1 MKAGVFAIAAAAV
14 VSGVAARKHG
24 RHAHEAFHLERAAQ
38 LSTASASNETC
49 GCTTYVTTITGAPTL
64 YFPPAPSTSALPST
78 STIIPSSS
86 VSTKSSTSSPAAVV
100 PTPNP
105 TTCPTPGTYTIP
117 ATTLTLTESTT
128 VCAATSATI
137 TPGVY
142 TTGGVTT
149 IVTEATTVTCPY
161 AAVSTDDSGVVTST
175 ILSTTYVCPAAGT
188 YTVGPV
194 TTTANASTVWV
205 YPVPTSYAPGTYTAP
220 EITTTI
226 TATDYVV
233 YCPFTSSAEAL
244 ASTSVAPV
252 STTAPAVTYAPA
264 SSSSVYVAPYVA
276 SSSAVASSSYV
287 EAVASTSSAA
297 PQSSS
302 TSSSSLS
309 SLSNLASSV
318 SLGSTTDQWA
328 IVYTPYTSTG
338 SCKTQ
343 AEVLVD
349 VALIALRGF
358 SALRVYS
365 TDCSALEF
373 IGNAC
378 EISGVKMIL
387 GVYISSTGTSAAQ
400 EQVSAIVAWA
410 KWDLV
415 ELISVGN
422 EAVFNGYITAS
433 ALAGFISS
441 SAASFKGAGYTGPV
455 TTTEPLN
462 IWQASTA
469 ELCSVVDV
477 VGCNIHPFFNAAV
490 SASEAGSFVSSQLS
504 IVDGLCSGKSG
515 ITLETGWPTAG
526 SCNGAAC
533 PGTSEQS
540 AALSAIRSL
549 VGGKSCILS
558 FANDLWKTPGEFG
571 CEQSWGAIDFF

>member
-1 MKAGVFAIAAAAV
+1 MKAGVFAVAAAAV

-38 LSTASASNETC
+38 LSTASPSNETC

-64 YFPPAPSTSALPST
+64 YFPPAPSTTAVPST
-78 STIIPSSS
+78 STIISSS
-86 VSTKSSTSSPAAVV
+86 ISTKASTSSPAAVV

-194 TTTANASTVWV
+194 TTTASESTVWV

-226 TATDYVV
+226 TETDYVV

-244 ASTSVAPV
+244 TSTSVAPV
-252 STTAPAVTYAPA
+252 STTAPAVTYAP
-264 SSSSVYVAPYVA
+264 SSSAYVAPYVA
-276 SSSAVASSSYV
+276 PSSAVASSSYV
-287 EAVASTSSAA
+287 VEVASTSSAA
-297 PQSSS
+297 PKSSS
-302 TSSSSLS
+302 TSSSS
-309 SLSNLASSV
+309 SSV

-378 EISGVKMIL
+378 KISGVKMIL
-387 GVYISSTGTSAAQ
+387 GVYITSTGTSAAQ
-400 EQVSAIVAWA
+400 EQVDAIATWA
-410 KWDLV
+410 QWDLV

-441 SAASFKGAGYTGPV
+441 SASSFKSAGYTGPV

-533 PGTSEQS
+533 PGTSEQA

-558 FANDLWKTPGEFG
+558 FANDLWKAPGEFG
-571 CEQSWGAIDFF
+571 CEQSWGAINFFADL